1 MSAEKSAP
9 QSKGDWE
16 LIEKLY
22 RAGIASLREIAKDGG
37 VTEGA
42 IRKRA
47 KRDGWTRDLAAKI
60 QQKADDLV
68 RKEAVRKQGTQLTA
82 ADERVVVEANA
93 EVQFRIRMEHRQDIG
108 RTRSLFR
115 SMLEELE
122 VASSLEGRQLITELF
137 EAMHPQ
143 DDDADSI
150 DAAARAGR
158 LQRLFDKITAG
169 PARIDGAKKL
179 TEMLEKLVRMERE
192 AFGIDDTKSGEGG
205 FEELLKRLGQE

>member
-1 MSAEKSAP
+1 MSAAKSAP